1 MKDVDLRPRAIDDI
15 SWVTDFYAKAD
26 DGLADRWLTALQ
38 RTIVQIGRRPTF
50 GSPAFAEHLDV
61 PGLRHQNVP
70 QFPYLVFYLETE
82 AAVVIVRVLHER
94 RDVLGEL
101 GTGDG

>member
-1 MKDVDLRPRAIDDI
+1 M
-15 SWVTDFYAKAD
+15 TGFYATND

-61 PGLRHQNVP
+61 PGLRHKNVP
-70 QFPYLVFYLETE
+70 QFPYLVFYLETD
-82 AAVVIVRVLHER
+82 AAVVIVRVLDER

-101 GTGDG
+101 ETDDG

>member
-1 MKDVDLRPRAIDDI
+1 MKRLEVRTRAVEDI
-15 SWVTDFYAKAD
+15 VAASDFYAAA
-26 DGLADRWLTALQ
+26 GELVASRWLTALE
-38 RTIVQIGRRPTF
+38 RTVSQIGRRPTF

-61 PGLRHQNVP
+61 PGLRHQSVP
-70 QFPYLVFYLETE
+70 HFPYLVFYVEID

-101 GTGDG
+101 GTDGG